1 MSEGTCIIFVERPLP
16 LRDNEWAELPVEIEY
31 EFTREDPPTRYYP
44 GAPEHLEILD
54 TSIPLTSEEEEK
66 AERACWE
73 DVGKR
78 KKEAQRP

>member
-1 MSEGTCIIFVERPLP
+1 MSAATCQIWVERWLGEPG
-16 LRDNEWAELPVEIEY
+16 DWQEIPVTVEY
-31 EFTREDPPTRYYP
+31 EFTREDPPTSYYP

-73 DVGKR
+73 DVYKR
-78 KKEAQRP
+78 KNEAAEP